1 MAGAPPPH
9 PSSASERKKLIEEY
23 EQTKRSE
30 AERHSTERDQ
40 AIRRKKT
47 TRMTVMGITLAI
59 ALVLAFA
66 PPAWIQ
72 PAPQPTPTPAE
83 QEASARFAIFL
94 QAQQI
99 EQFRATRGRL
109 PATLEEAG
117 QAVPGVQ
124 YLVNSGTTYQLRSI
138 ADRAVTYNSTDS
150 LRAFL
155 GGSMAQLGPA
165 Q

>member
-1 MAGAPPPH
+1 MAGAPPPR

-30 AERHSTERDQ
+30 AARHSSEQAQ

-47 TRMTVMGITLAI
+47 LRMTVLGIVLVS

-66 PPAWIQ
+66 PPAWVL
-72 PAPQPTPTPAE
+72 PDPPPMPTPAE
-83 QEASARFAIFL
+83 REASVRFSIFL

-99 EQFRATRGRL
+99 EHFRATRGRL
-109 PATLEEAG
+109 PSTLEEAG
-117 QAVPGVQ
+117 SPLPGVAYQ
-124 YLVNSGTTYQLRSI
+124 VTSGTTYQLRSTMDQAI
-138 ADRAVTYNSTDS
+138 AYNSTDS

-155 GGSMAQLGPA
+155 GESMAQLGPA

>member
-30 AERHSTERDQ
+30 AERHSTEHDQ

-47 TRMTVMGITLAI
+47 TRITVMGILMAI

-72 PAPQPTPTPAE
+72 PAPLPMPTPAE
-83 QEASARFAIFL
+83 REASVRFAIFL

-99 EQFRATRGRL
+99 EKFRATRGRL
-109 PATLEEAG
+109 PSTLEEVG
-117 QAVPGVQ
+117 QPVPGVV

-138 ADRAVTYNSTDS
+138 ADQSVAYNSTDS
-150 LRAFL
+150 LYAFL
-155 GGSMAQLGPA
+155 GESMAQLGPS

>member
-1 MAGAPPPH
+1 MAGSQPPR

-30 AERHSTERDQ
+30 AERHSSEQTQ
-40 AIRRKKT
+40 ALQRKKT
-47 TRMTVMGITLAI
+47 TRMTILGLALAI

-66 PPAWIQ
+66 PPAWIL
-72 PAPQPTPTPAE
+72 PPPQPRPTAAE
-83 QEASARFAIFL
+83 REASIRFSIFL

-99 EQFRATRGRL
+99 EHFRGSRGRL

-117 QAVPGVQ
+117 QPLPGVA
-124 YLVNSGTTYQLRSI
+124 YLVNSGSTYQLRSTQDQAI
-138 ADRAVTYNSTDS
+138 SYSSTDS
-150 LRAFL
+150 LYVFL
-155 GGSMAQLGPA
+155 GASMTQLGPS